1 MQKEESSETSQMRD
15 AGGLNQRGCGGS
27 GKQWLDSAHIFKVEL
42 IC

>member
-1 MQKEESSETSQMRD
+1 MRD

-42 IC
+42 VC